1 MKKIGELSR
10 LSKVKDYQDEIYELE
25 ESLLGVILHL
35 KKSKIILEANVN
47 GMSLTK
53 ESFQIPEIQNFK
65 WTKTE
70 AIRQELLKNG
80 DMFAVAD
87 DFDDDVF
94 MRQKT
99 TKKSKGKKEQK
110 VSTFDQTLDLY
121 REGISISDIAKKR
134 KLSERTI
141 YGHFEKL
148 IMLEKIEVDDV
159 VSAEVLELLDD
170 RIDIDDAKNLTE
182 LKEQAGEDI
191 SWDDL
196 RLYRAGLL
204 R

>member
-1 MKKIGELSR
+1 
-10 LSKVKDYQDEIYELE
+10 
-25 ESLLGVILHL
+25 
-35 KKSKIILEANVN
+35 
-47 GMSLTK
+47 
-53 ESFQIPEIQNFK
+53 
-65 WTKTE
+65 
-70 AIRQELLKNG
+70 
-80 DMFAVAD
+80 MFAVAD
-87 DFDDDVF
+87 DFNDDVF